1 MVDVSWCRVSSE
13 VAAADARLVA
23 AVEATL
29 TGAAEWWQQHIRC
42 RVGCTPCCIG
52 PFDITVLDAARL
64 LRGLAE
70 RPEVAAAVGRRA
82 RQAWDGMA
90 PGFPGDATLG
100 ILADDDE
107 ARQAFFARFGD
118 VPCPALDPGTGACD
132 LYEHRP
138 LSCRTFGLPVRYGEE
153 RLAPCE
159 LNFRAASPAE
169 LEAAAVTPDPAD
181 DEGHLLATVVAGG
194 GPAGDTIVAAVLA
207 STHGLE
213 NL

>member
-23 AVEATL
+23 AVDEAL
-29 TGAAEWWQQHIRC
+29 AGAAARWERRVRC
-42 RVGCTPCCIG
+42 RVGCTTCCIG

-70 RPEVAAAVGRRA
+70 QPAIAVAVAQRA
-82 RQAWDGMA
+82 RQAWDDMA
-90 PGFPGDATLG
+90 PEFPGDAARG
-100 ILADDDE
+100 ILPDDDE
-107 ARQAFFARFGD
+107 ARQAFFTRFGEM
-118 VPCPALDPGTGACD
+118 PCPALDPVTGACD

-138 LSCRTFGLPVRYGEE
+138 LSCRTFGLPVRYGDEL
-153 RLAPCE
+153 LAPCE
-159 LNFRAASPAE
+159 LNFRAASAADI
-169 LEAAAVTPDPAD
+169 EAAAVNPDPAD
-181 DEGHLLATVVAGG
+181 EEGRLLATVAAGG
-194 GPAGDTIVAAVLA
+194 GPVGDTIVAAVLA